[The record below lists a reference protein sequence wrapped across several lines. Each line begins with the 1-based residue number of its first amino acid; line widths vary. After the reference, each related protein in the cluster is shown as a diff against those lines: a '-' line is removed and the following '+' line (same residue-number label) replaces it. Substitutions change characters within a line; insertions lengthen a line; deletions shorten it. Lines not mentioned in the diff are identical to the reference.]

1 MKQTSPTILT
11 PQQWTMA
18 DRLKALAFGGRKRGT
33 LGGSLVND
41 MASLGKTIML
51 CGDCQGKFDWRR
63 HQYYSVWRYEHQP
76 VTGPCDVC
84 RVQVTGNDGRLFIHE
99 SVRPKAWA
107 TPDEQKARRQT
118 MVRIANTRY

>member
-1 MKQTSPTILT
+1 
-11 PQQWTMA
+11 MA

-51 CGDCQGKFDWRR
+51 CGDCQGKFDWRH

-99 SVRPKAWA
+99 SIRPKAWA
-107 TPDEQKARRQT
+107 TPDEQKRDDRQWYALQIPGT
-118 MVRIANTRY
+118 DTRTPTLCLNLRIF